1 MQVIL
6 LEDMPKLGTI
16 GDLVTVKDG
25 YARNFLL
32 PRKKALT
39 ASVRNVKRLEHE
51 KRIANVKLAQAR
63 EGADTLAKAIG
74 ALSVTITRKVGDH
87 DKLFGSVTT
96 LDLEK
101 ALVEAGH
108 DIDRRQILLETPIKE
123 LGSFEVAVKLHKQV
137 NATLKFEVAGE

>member
-6 LEDMPKLGTI
+6 LEDMPKLGNI

-39 ASVRNVKRLEHE
+39 AAVRNVKRLEHE
-51 KRIANVKLAQAR
+51 KRIANKKLAEAK
-63 EGADTLAKAIG
+63 EGADSLAKALG
-74 ALSVTITRKVGDH
+74 ELSLTISRKVGEQ

-96 LDLEK
+96 IDLEK
-101 ALVEAGH
+101 ALTEAGH
-108 DIDRRQILLETPIKE
+108 EIDRRQILLENPIKE
-123 LGSFEVAVKLHKQV
+123 IGSFEVAVKVHKQV
-137 NATLKFEVAGE
+137 NATVKFEVVGE

>member
-6 LEDMPKLGTI
+6 LEDMPKLGNI

-32 PRKKALT
+32 PRKKALP

-51 KRIANVKLAQAR
+51 KRIANVKLAQAKD
-63 EGADTLAKAIG
+63 GASALAKAIE
-74 ALSVTITRKVGDH
+74 ALSITITRKVGEQ

-96 LDLEK
+96 IDLEK

-108 DIDRRQILLETPIKE
+108 EIDRRQILLENPIKE
-123 LGSFEVAVKLHKQV
+123 VGSFEVAVKLHKEV
-137 NATLKFEVAGE
+137 NAMLKFEVAGE